1 MKSRFIKL
9 SKIALFLV
17 CFGFFMPISCD
28 MNGVDLI
35 RMFNRMKMTDNTI
48 LLLLVFIAAIIS
60 IIISIAFIKKEEEES
75 VLLDWGFLITSILG
89 GVLSIG
95 RMSREYFKLQS
106 GAYTIIA
113 GWILSLFFLICA
125 SFSKEKLVPEN
136 DNSFSKDTELSSLSE
151 ENVQSNVWVCTKC
164 GATNPVESV
173 LCQNCGH

>member
-17 CFGFFMPISCD
+17 CFVFFMPISCD

-35 RMFNRMKMTDNTI
+35 RMFNRMEMTENKI
-48 LLLLVFIAAIIS
+48 LLLLVFVAS
-60 IIISIAFIKKEEEES
+60 IVSILISIAFIKKEEEES
-75 VLLDWGFLITSILG
+75 ILLDWSLLITSILG

-95 RMSREYFKLQS
+95 RMNREYFRLQS

-113 GWILSLFFLICA
+113 GWILSLLFLICA
-125 SFSKEKLVPEN
+125 SLSREKHVPKN
-136 DNSFSKDTELSSLSE
+136 NNSFSKDTEHSSLSE

-164 GATNPVESV
+164 GATNPVGSV